1 MLCSRALWLLSSEP
15 QKHKDAN
22 YAANTNQV
30 LTDSLKELF
39 NINRVLCTCLNHDST
54 NGLRVLPGILQGHL
68 PGKEGRPAEVSAHLY
83 RINNL
88 AEQTNSSRANSS
100 LVGLQNNNSVTQ

>member
-1 MLCSRALWLLSSEP
+1 MLCSRAPWLLSSEP

-22 YAANTNQV
+22 YPENTNQI

-39 NINRVLCTCLNHDST
+39 DINCILCTCLNHDSSD
-54 NGLRVLPGILQGHL
+54 GLRILLGILQRHF
-68 PGKEGRPAEVSAHLY
+68 PGKEGRPAEVNARLY
-83 RINNL
+83 RINNP
-88 AEQTNSSRANSS
+88 AEQRNSSHANSF